1 MENNDLANIK
11 EWNLLS
17 DLLNKLPTKLQK
29 GIFYNDLILTCVN
42 VLKEFIALGTDSGII
57 LWYNRKNGEMQRLRC
72 EVSIPNTYFPFRKLN
87 QLILQTSF
95 PITCVKIV
103 SSVEFMIAAGNTNG
117 QVNVF
122 QIQKEHPPD
131 LNLEPLTKRKP
142 IERYTIRDLH
152 RSPIKCIE
160 WSKNGMKLFSGDAR
174 GVVVLTEFDYQTHLS
189 KSIEIINET
198 YEIVQISFSKP
209 WLLISTIYRAIICEK
224 GSDGLWKVSQIGK
237 KDRKVLSD
245 FGAVFQGTAR
255 QPSIIST
262 RPGFRF
268 WIADVDGN
276 VLQTLLFKDA
286 VSKPCKAVPLLNPV
300 RIPVRL
306 PINFGKIYL
315 YLDDYIVTCS
325 EDVLYILNINK
336 FTVEVSIKRLR
347 KILDISIIDS
357 EIFILE
363 GPRTLIR
370 IATSPESW
378 KNRNGTIAFNPN
390 PILKD
395 PSRLFEPP
403 IEIEVDEDAIVNAE
417 ECFELPSIKHIE
429 LTPLEAIPGRSENS
443 PEHHKADLFERISA
457 LKFDDL
463 ILYKSQKKKKPKK
476 SGIVEIGQQA
486 ETESC
491 LTTKPCLLDVSF
503 CESS

>member
-1 MENNDLANIK
+1 M
-11 EWNLLS
+11 
-17 DLLNKLPTKLQK
+17 
-29 GIFYNDLILTCVN
+29 V
-42 VLKEFIALGTDSGII
+42 
-57 LWYNRKNGEMQRLRC
+57 
-72 EVSIPNTYFPFRKLN
+72 
-87 QLILQTSF
+87 
-95 PITCVKIV
+95 
-103 SSVEFMIAAGNTNG
+103 AAGNTNG

-152 RSPIKCIE
+152 RSPIKCVE
-160 WSKNGMKLFSGDAR
+160 WSKNGMKLFSGDSR

-189 KSIEIINET
+189 KSFEIINES

-224 GSDGLWKVSQIGK
+224 GLDGLWKVSQIGK

-245 FGAVFQGTAR
+245 FGAVFQGPAR

-268 WIADVDGN
+268 WIADVEGN

-286 VSKPCKAVPLLNPV
+286 VSKPCKEVPILNPV
-300 RIPVRL
+300 RIPIRL

-325 EDVLYILNINK
+325 ENVLYILNINK

-403 IEIEVDEDAIVNAE
+403 IEIEVDEEAVVNAE
-417 ECFELPSIKHIE
+417 ECFELPSIKKIE
-429 LTPLEAIPGRSENS
+429 LETPLEAIPGRSEIPQS
-443 PEHHKADLFERISA
+443 QKADLFERISA

-476 SGIVEIGQQA
+476 NLEGIVEIGQQA